1 MAEEKD
7 SIGITAI
14 IAGRPYPLRV
24 KQSDEAGL
32 RKMISEINAKFNEF
46 QVAYNNRDAQ
56 DCLVMTLLTYAS
68 ELRTHRQAITPE
80 EGGELNDKLDTLEQL
95 LDGML

>member
-1 MAEEKD
+1 MPEDKD
-7 SIGITAI
+7 SITITAI
-14 IAGRPYPLRV
+14 VAGRPYPLRV

-46 QVAYNNRDAQ
+46 QVNYSSRDKQ

-68 ELRTHRQAITPE
+68 ELRTHRQAVTPE
-80 EGGELNDKLDTLEQL
+80 EGGELIDKLDALEQL